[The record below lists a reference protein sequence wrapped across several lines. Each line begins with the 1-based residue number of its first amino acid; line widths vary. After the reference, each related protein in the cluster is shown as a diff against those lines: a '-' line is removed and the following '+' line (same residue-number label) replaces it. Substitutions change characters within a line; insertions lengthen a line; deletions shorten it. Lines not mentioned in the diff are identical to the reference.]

1 MSDIKLFRIGQS
13 GVSEL
18 SGTTDTIEKS
28 LQTLFERNLEALLG
42 VRFLASEFTT
52 SNGARID
59 TLGLDENG
67 CPVILEYKRSVNEN
81 VINQGLFYLDW
92 LMDHRKDFQW
102 LVLEKLSKK
111 EAEAV
116 DWSAPRLIC
125 IAGDFNKYD
134 DHAVKQMQ
142 RNIELIRY
150 RRFGADLL
158 MLDLVAATSVKA
170 GPADTKPSSAA
181 EPGGSS
187 GRYKTIGTV
196 IEELDPGM
204 RDRYEALRAYLLA
217 LGDDVQET
225 TLRFYIAFKRIK
237 NWTLPETSGPGRFGV
252 IPSC

>member
-1 MSDIKLFRIGQS
+1 
-13 GVSEL
+13 
-18 SGTTDTIEKS
+18 
-28 LQTLFERNLEALLG
+28 
-42 VRFLASEFTT
+42 
-52 SNGARID
+52 
-59 TLGLDENG
+59 
-67 CPVILEYKRSVNEN
+67 
-81 VINQGLFYLDW
+81 
-92 LMDHRKDFQW
+92 
-102 LVLEKLSKK
+102 LVLEKLGKK

-134 DHAVKQMQ
+134 EHAVKQMQ

-170 GPADTKPSSAA
+170 APVDTKPSSAA
-181 EPGGSS
+181 EPGGAT

-204 RDRYEALRAYLLA
+204 RDRFEALRAYLLA
-217 LGDDVQET
+217 LGDGVQET

-237 NWTLPETSGPGRFGV
+237 NFACVEFRPTTGRINLFVKVDPASITLEPGFTRDVSNVGHFGTV
-252 IPSC
+252 ISKSRSPRPKTWKRRCR